1 MGISTFNYILIRDID
16 SFERE
21 FKKNYYNM
29 VKSRV
34 GLTSFSLC
42 SVARLNYQS
51 DFLGL
56 GMVKEGT
63 KCGENQVCKKEI
75 IKVK

>member
-1 MGISTFNYILIRDID
+1 MD
-16 SFERE
+16 
-21 FKKNYYNM
+21 
-29 VKSRV
+29 KSRV

>member
-1 MGISTFNYILIRDID
+1 
-16 SFERE
+16 
-21 FKKNYYNM
+21 M

-63 KCGENQVCKKEI
+63 KCGENQVCKKKK

>member
-1 MGISTFNYILIRDID
+1 MGISTFNYILIRDVD
-16 SFERE
+16 SFKENE
-21 FKKNYYNM
+21 KKNYYNM
-29 VKSRV
+29 DKSRV

>member
-1 MGISTFNYILIRDID
+1 MGISTFNYILIRDVD
-16 SFERE
+16 SFKENE
-21 FKKNYYNM
+21 KKNYYNM
-29 VKSRV
+29 DKSRV

-63 KCGENQVCKKEI
+63 KCGENQVCKKKI